1 MDDQGQ
7 FKVRLTDSNSPDLQS
22 AKPRTVQFDAT
33 PDLIENRNVNY
44 KTLDPMHAPGQ
55 LFVYANTS
63 SRTFNLSNIRL
74 ISRTPKEASANLE
87 RLWILRSWC
96 MPSFGRNEFED
107 EMQRASREQVRA
119 NVGVDAGKI
128 SSKMQD
134 RASTPTNR
142 DFLGAPPKVLQLSA
156 YSRLGAQTGVQGLGH
171 IRRVPVVIQQLS
183 IPYPSDTDYI
193 PTDDAQN
200 PTPMPTIMTLD
211 MTMVETHS
219 PAEYQK
225 FNLNDFRNGNLS
237 GF

>member
-7 FKVRLTDSNSPDLQS
+7 FKVRLTDANSEDLITQRS
-22 AKPRTVQFDAT
+22 RTVQFDAT

-55 LFVYANTS
+55 LYVYANTS

-74 ISRTPKEASANLE
+74 ISRTPKEATENLI

-107 EMQRASREQVRA
+107 EMQRAAREQRRT
-119 NVGVDAGKI
+119 NVGAAGSDI
-128 SSKMQD
+128 SSTVQE
-134 RASTPTNR
+134 RAATPTNL

-193 PTDDAQN
+193 PTDDKQN

-219 PAEYQK
+219 PSEYQK
-225 FNLNDFRNGNLS
+225 FNLNDFRTGNLS